1 MSLAAFLFRHGISK
15 VLNIAIPDDYVE
27 HGNVELLRKEVGLD
41 EASITE
47 RILEELNR
55 IEKAES

>member
-1 MSLAAFLFRHGISK
+1 